1 MLLPLRR
8 LLILGIIL
16 VTLHSS
22 HCQSQ
27 PCYNG
32 SIPLR
37 CEPLP
42 ETFSLRKLPI
52 VNSTCGDPPNPYS
65 LGTYISTTQ
74 KIVLMNP
81 DTCCICN
88 SSDPDNAHG
97 PEMMTDFSDG
107 IETWWQSESD
117 VSPVSIQIDLGTQV
131 QVGAILF
138 NFISFKP
145 KGFYIERSSDNG
157 ETFEP
162 FHYLAHDCQE
172 MYMIDP
178 EKQLT
183 SDTETDML
191 CQRLFSNPG
200 GVSFV
205 PSLNRPSTNDSV
217 PGLSRELYDFI
228 TVTNIRV
235 ILDGHQF
242 AQENITFY
250 ALEDL
255 SVVGKCQCNG
265 HASNCS
271 TAIENDTVCEC
282 EHNTAGNNCE
292 RCKDLYNDLQWDIAT
307 GFEPFECKSKKF
319 ILVLANNAML
329 SHEPMITMLN

>member
-1 MLLPLRR
+1 MLLLPLHG
-8 LLILGIIL
+8 LLFSGLILLFI
-16 VTLHSS
+16 HSS

-42 ETFSLRKLPI
+42 ITFSLRKVPI
-52 VNSTCGDPPNPYS
+52 VNSTCGDPPSPYS
-65 LGTYISTTQ
+65 LGTYMSTE
-74 KIVLMNP
+74 KEFDFMNLN
-81 DTCCICN
+81 TCCICN
-88 SSDPDNAHG
+88 SSDPDNAHY
-97 PEMMTDFSDG
+97 PELMTDFSDG
-107 IETWWQSESD
+107 IETWWQSEND
-117 VSPVSIQIDLGTQV
+117 VSPVSIEIDLGTEV
-131 QVGAILF
+131 QVHAILF

-145 KGFYIERSSDNG
+145 NGFYIEKSSDNG
-157 ETFEP
+157 KTFEP
-162 FHYLAHDCQE
+162 FHYFAHDCLE

-183 SDTETDML
+183 EDTELDLL
-191 CQRLFSNPG
+191 CQRLFPNPG
-200 GVSFV
+200 GVNFV

-217 PGLSRELYDFI
+217 PGFSRDLYDFMTI
-228 TVTNIRV
+228 TNIRV
-235 ILDGHQF
+235 ILDEHRF
-242 AQENITFY
+242 KRENITFF

-271 TAIENDTVCEC
+271 IENNGTTTICGC

-292 RCKDLYNDLQWDIAT
+292 RCLDQYNDLQWDIAT

-319 ILVLANNAML
+319 IVLTIIVAVL
-329 SHEPMITMLN
+329 SHELV